1 MDESDKCVV
10 SDLFS
15 LMVNIVILFSGVL
28 LPGEETDWGPTIG
41 HVPHLYFIQSAESH
55 LCPDDILD
63 RQHKLPM
70 KSLSIAPPPPLPPKK
85 KQKQTHN

>member
-15 LMVNIVILFSGVL
+15 LMVNIMILFSGVL
-28 LPGEETDWGPTIG
+28 LPGEETDWSPTIG

-55 LCPDDILD
+55 LCPDDILG
-63 RQHKLPM
+63 
-70 KSLSIAPPPPLPPKK
+70 PPAQAANEVFVYCTPLPQKN
-85 KQKQTHN
+85 QKQTHN